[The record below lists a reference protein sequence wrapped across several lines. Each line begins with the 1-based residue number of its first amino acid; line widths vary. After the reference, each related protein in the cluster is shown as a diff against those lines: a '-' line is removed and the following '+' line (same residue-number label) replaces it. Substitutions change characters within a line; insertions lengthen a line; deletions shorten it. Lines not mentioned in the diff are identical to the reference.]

1 MLKSI
6 KNIFSNCRRILGNRT
21 WGRILE
27 ALGDD
32 LDSENFPEKLES
44 LKSRLGLP
52 EYVPDL
58 ARVEQ
63 AYNKIASGPAVSDHA
78 INTICV
84 NPMLKLLPVGWKHL
98 TDLMRTEPGKPPAVD
113 PSKGTHIL
121 IWKHPETG
129 RMHIQ
134 EADDADLLALKIIIE
149 KTDYKTA
156 AAQGGVTIGVI
167 DHTIQRSISRGILVS
182 PPSRIRRNLSP

>member
-6 KNIFSNCRRILGNRT
+6 KNTFSNCHRILGNKT

-27 ALGDD
+27 ALEDD
-32 LDSENFPEKLES
+32 IDSDNFPEKLDS
-44 LKSRLGLP
+44 LIPRLGLP

-58 ARVEQ
+58 ARIEQ
-63 AYNKIASGPAVSDHA
+63 AHSKIASSPGVSDRA
-78 INTICV
+78 FNATCV
-84 NPMLKLLPVGWKHL
+84 NPMLKLLPVDWKHL
-98 TDLMRTEPGKPPAVD
+98 PGLMNSEPGNQPAVE

-134 EADDADLLALKIIIE
+134 EADDADLLALKIIVE

-156 AAQGGVTIGVI
+156 AA
-167 DHTIQRSISRGILVS
+167 
-182 PPSRIRRNLSP
+182 